1 MTTDINMKLIKIIGE
16 NDGMFSWYQID
27 RQLSIEGIVPTSN
40 IIKMLHALE
49 SDGLITSKVNTN
61 PAQPLYSL
69 TDKGI
74 LYLIEN
80 K

>member
-1 MTTDINMKLIKIIGE
+1 MKLIKIIGE

-40 IIKMLHALE
+40 LIKILHSLE
-49 SDGLITSKVNTN
+49 SDGLIISKVDTN
-61 PAQPLYSL
+61 PSQPLYSL
-69 TDKGI
+69 TDKGRM
-74 LYLIEN
+74 YLIEN

>member
-16 NDGMFSWYQID
+16 NEGMFSWYQID

-40 IIKMLHALE
+40 LIKILHALE

-61 PAQPLYSL
+61 PSQPLYSL
-69 TDKGI
+69 TDKGRMF
-74 LYLIEN
+74 LIEN
-80 K
+80 Q